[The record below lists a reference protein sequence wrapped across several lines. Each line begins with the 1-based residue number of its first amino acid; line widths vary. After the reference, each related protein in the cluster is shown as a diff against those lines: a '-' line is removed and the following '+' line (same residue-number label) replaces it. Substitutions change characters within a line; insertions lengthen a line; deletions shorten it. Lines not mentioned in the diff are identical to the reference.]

1 MADLPRVVVL
11 DDYQPAAL
19 ASGPWD
25 RLAGRATVETITAP
39 IAETDALLAAL
50 EGAEIVVA
58 MRERTRFDAERLDA
72 LPDLRLLVTTGMGN
86 AAIDLDAAHRNGV
99 VVSGTRGRGRHT
111 VELSWALILALVRSV
126 PAEDARIRAGG
137 WQHTLG
143 TELDGATLGLV
154 GLGRLGSAMVPVAR
168 AFGMDVIAWSRN
180 LDPGHAAD
188 TGATAVAKD
197 ELFRRADL
205 VTIHYKLS
213 ERSVGI
219 VGAAEIAAMKPTAY
233 LVNTSRGPLVDTAA
247 LLRALQ
253 DGAIA
258 GAGLDVY
265 DREPLAPDDPLRSA
279 PRTVLTPHLGYVT
292 RENYAVFFAD
302 VVEDIEAWLDGRVQR
317 RLTPEPES

>member
-1 MADLPRVVVL
+1 
-11 DDYQPAAL
+11 
-19 ASGPWD
+19 
-25 RLAGRATVETITAP
+25 
-39 IAETDALLAAL
+39 
-50 EGAEIVVA
+50 
-58 MRERTRFDAERLDA
+58 
-72 LPDLRLLVTTGMGN
+72 
-86 AAIDLDAAHRNGV
+86 
-99 VVSGTRGRGRHT
+99 
-111 VELSWALILALVRSV
+111 
-126 PAEDARIRAGG
+126 
-137 WQHTLG
+137 
-143 TELDGATLGLV
+143 
-154 GLGRLGSAMVPVAR
+154 
-168 AFGMDVIAWSRN
+168 MDVIAWSRN

-188 TGATAVAKD
+188 AGAAAVAKD
-197 ELFRRADL
+197 ELFRRAD
-205 VTIHYKLS
+205 VVSIHYKLS

-247 LLRALQ
+247 LLRALE

-302 VVEDIEAWLDGRVQR
+302 VVEDIEAWLDGPVQR